1 MCTHRLPT
9 PCRREPAFVR
19 AEPDAPRSAGPYVPC
34 VRCGPVRLA
43 HQNPLL
49 EGQNLAG
56 CVPRGSSHRPLRV
69 GRLTRGAHLWCTV
82 CTHHLPTPCRRE
94 PAFVRAEP
102 DAWRSIGA
110 HVHLVRIAP
119 VRLTHR
125 NPLLN
130 DGTSSAAFLRHKG
143 SNRKARQLSAT
154 VRMSCRA
161 LLSAGSNGKLPPYP
175 SKSTSSTSIDSMR
188 SRSS

>member
-34 VRCGPVRLA
+34 VRCGPARLA

-49 EGQNLAG
+49 EGRNLAG

-82 CTHHLPTPCRRE
+82 CTHRLPTPCRRE

-102 DAWRSIGA
+102 DA
-110 HVHLVRIAP
+110 
-119 VRLTHR
+119 
-125 NPLLN
+125 LLM
-130 DGTSSAAFLRHKG
+130 G

-161 LLSAGSNGKLPPYP
+161 FLSVGSNGKLPPYP
-175 SKSTSSTSIDSMR
+175 SKSTSSTSMDSMR
-188 SRSS
+188 SRSSWRE